1 MALRRLCTALFL
13 FLVASVLSHA
23 QESVLSPENVAI
35 VVNVADAA
43 SVTVGEYYRVARR
56 IPGGNVVK
64 VNIPGSP
71 RVLPAADFAVLKRT
85 IDAALPPDI
94 EVVVMAWTAP
104 YAVECNS
111 ITSAYTLG
119 FDAAVCASTGCAP
132 APASRYFDSM
142 VQRPNRE
149 LGMRLSMLLPASD
162 VALAKAVIDRG
173 RLSGF
178 RMTEASAYFLITGD
192 AARNPRAPYFPPSQH
207 IPSRLFTVRTLRADS
222 IANRSD
228 VMIYETGAVSVP
240 NLGTLTFLPGALA
253 DHLTSLGGDLLGES
267 QMSSLKWL
275 EAGATASYG
284 TVSEP
289 CSYWQKFPHP
299 AVLLKHYLS
308 GATAVEAYWKSVAW
322 PAQGVFIGEPLAAPY
337 LIIDKPAAA
346 SYCMQCSNA
355 R

>member
-1 MALRRLCTALFL
+1 MSVRRLYAAVLCLCFAVPALL
-13 FLVASVLSHA
+13 HA
-23 QESVLSPENVAI
+23 QESVLRPENVAI
-35 VVNVADAA
+35 VVNEADAA
-43 SVTVGEYYRVARR
+43 SVTVGEYYRDARR
-56 IPGGNVVK
+56 IPSRNVVK

-71 RVLPAADFAVLKRT
+71 RVLSAGDFAVLKRT

-119 FDAAVCASTGCAP
+119 FDAAPCTSTCAP
-132 APASRYFDSM
+132 AAASRYFDSS
-142 VQRPNRE
+142 VQRPHRE

-192 AARNPRAPYFPPSQH
+192 AARNARAPYYPPSQR
-207 IPSRLFTVRTLRADS
+207 IPSRLLTVRTLRADA
-222 IANRSD
+222 IEDRSD

-240 NLGTLTFLPGALA
+240 HLDTLKFLPGALA
-253 DHLTSLGGDLLGES
+253 DHLTSLGGDLLGEL

-275 EAGATASYG
+275 QAGATASYG
-284 TVSEP
+284 AVAEP

-308 GATAVEAYWKSVAW
+308 GATAIEAYWKSVAW
-322 PAQGVFIGEPLAAPY
+322 PAQGLFIGEPLAAPY
-337 LIIDKPAAA
+337 LAGKPVAG
-346 SYCMQCSNA
+346 